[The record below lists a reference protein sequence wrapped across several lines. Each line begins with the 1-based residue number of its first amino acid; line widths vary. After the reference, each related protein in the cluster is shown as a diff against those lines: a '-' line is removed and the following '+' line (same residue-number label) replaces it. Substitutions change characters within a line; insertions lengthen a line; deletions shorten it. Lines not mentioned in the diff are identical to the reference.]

1 MAIYK
6 CKYRI
11 GFTDIDKNNLIKNRA
26 IIKIL
31 ENAGGMHSDSIKC
44 GYTDIEETGKGW
56 VILAWKIKVLSI
68 PKYNTEV
75 ETHTWVR
82 DINKIFTYRDYKM
95 YDEDGNLAAIATSKW
110 AMIDVK
116 RGKIAEITSK
126 IEEDYQ
132 PEDISVFEE
141 RKIDKLAEPET
152 VILKRDCPVLRGDID
167 MNGHVHNVNYLN
179 YAYETLPA
187 EVYLITQNKSKNKS
201 RLQVTIFEGRN
212 REVRR
217 MMEHFN
223 YEVTRLERIAYGNL
237 TCGSLRQGEYR
248 RLRSFEVRELLKMI
262 DQMNA
267 SSR

>member
-56 VILAWKIKVLSI
+56 VILAWKIKVLSR

-82 DINKIFTYRDYKM
+82 DINRIFTYRDYKM
-95 YDEDGNLAAIATSKW
+95 YDEDGNLAVIATAKW

-116 RGKIAEITSK
+116 RGKIAEITPE
-126 IEEDYQ
+126 IEKDYQ

-187 EVYLITQNKSKNKS
+187 EVYENETLNNIEIMYKRQIKPDDKIVCLYTKQNGKHI
-201 RLQVTIFEGRN
+201 VTIKSED
-212 REVRR
+212 EKTLHAIV
-217 MMEHFN
+217 
-223 YEVTRLERIAYGNL
+223 
-237 TCGSLRQGEYR
+237 
-248 RLRSFEVRELLKMI
+248 ELY
-262 DQMNA
+262 
-267 SSR
+267 

>member
-1 MAIYK
+1 MAVYK

-11 GFTDIDKNNLIKNRA
+11 GFTDIYKNNEINNRA

-44 GYTDIEETGKGW
+44 GYSDVERTCRGW
-56 VILAWKIKVLSI
+56 VILAWKIKVLSR

-95 YDEDGNLAAIATSKW
+95 YDEDGNLAVIATSKW

-187 EVYLITQNKSKNKS
+187 EVYENETLNNIEIMYKRQIKLGDKIVCLYTKEENKHI
-201 RLQVTIFEGRN
+201 VTIKSED
-212 REVRR
+212 EKTLHAIV
-217 MMEHFN
+217 
-223 YEVTRLERIAYGNL
+223 
-237 TCGSLRQGEYR
+237 
-248 RLRSFEVRELLKMI
+248 ELY
-262 DQMNA
+262 
-267 SSR
+267 